1 MQSRCIP
8 CLATLSLTPSPLV
21 LTIFTVAPPYCVHCV
36 RVLIMKCLSDVC
48 YVLWLLSYLSS
59 NFHMLQSSFFLSFH
73 YTQSCSSN
81 TLDWI
86 FPIEQCLSVNWTF
99 NTKHRIQYGP
109 IRYAV
114 LNTKMQS
121 QSINCRRNLSTL
133 AMLRNRLQIRA
144 DVLFFAVC
152 CSVSLSRPF
161 SCLWVALFPHHLTS
175 FSFYGIR
182 FHFLLFLSGFST
194 LPLTQHYLSLSVLH

>member
-8 CLATLSLTPSPLV
+8 CLATLSLTSSPLV

-59 NFHMLQSSFFLSFH
+59 NFHMLQSSFSLSFH

-109 IRYAV
+109 ICYAV

-121 QSINCRRNLSTL
+121 QSINCRRNLGTL

-144 DVLFFAVC
+144 DVLFLLFVAPFLSFARFPV
-152 CSVSLSRPF
+152 SESLSFRII
-161 SCLWVALFPHHLTS
+161 SLRSLFTAS
-175 FSFYGIR
+175 DFIFYCFLVDFLR
-182 FHFLLFLSGFST
+182 FL
-194 LPLTQHYLSLSVLH
+194 